1 MFKRIRKD
9 IRAVLDRDPAARSG
23 LALEVVLC
31 YPGFHAVLWHRLAHR
46 LYRHHWFLL
55 ARMISQTVRFFT
67 GIELHP
73 GATVG
78 EGLFI
83 DHGMGVVVGE
93 TTEIGDY
100 VTLYQGVTLG
110 GTGKDTGKRH
120 PTLGDRVVV
129 SSGAKVLGPI
139 HIGSGSKVGAGAVVL
154 KDVPDNC
161 TVVGV
166 PGRIVRKEGKPVPD
180 IDLDQVNLPDPVL
193 ERLTALEARIQR
205 LENEGGAEE

>member
-23 LALEVVLC
+23 LEVVLC

-73 GATVG
+73 GAMVG

>member
-1 MFKRIRKD
+1 M
-9 IRAVLDRDPAARSG
+9 
-23 LALEVVLC
+23 
-31 YPGFHAVLWHRLAHR
+31 
-46 LYRHHWFLL
+46 
-55 ARMISQTVRFFT
+55 
-67 GIELHP
+67 
-73 GATVG
+73 
-78 EGLFI
+78 
-83 DHGMGVVVGE
+83 
-93 TTEIGDY
+93 
-100 VTLYQGVTLG
+100 
-110 GTGKDTGKRH
+110 
-120 PTLGDRVVV
+120 V

>member
-23 LALEVVLC
+23 LEVVLC